1 MSICNGWR
9 ITPEKD
15 HFLITIVQILLW
27 TSYHLLLLCLNY
39 GLLIKFSSK
48 MDICVELHEHIAWGY
63 EHINKNKFVL
73 EKCARTLPFYTLKFY
88 TFTPYTLTSYNFKT
102 QKCAKTQ
109 IQFKT

>member
-1 MSICNGWR
+1 
-9 ITPEKD
+9 
-15 HFLITIVQILLW
+15 
-27 TSYHLLLLCLNY
+27 
-39 GLLIKFSSK
+39 

-109 IQFKT
+109 IQFKTSSLTLSLPRFYKPEIKITFWRFSNF